1 MRSCISNLAVKCMA
15 EKRDYYEVLGVS
27 KNASKEE
34 IKDAYRKLAM
44 QFHPDRNKA
53 PEAEEKF
60 KEISEAYAVLSDDQ
74 KRQQYDTLGHAGFD
88 QRYSAEDIFRGAD
101 FETIF
106 RDIGFGFGD
115 LFRTFFGGGFGGGFR
130 ERSNRGQDLV
140 YDLELTL
147 EEAAKGVEKEILV
160 PRTEKCEVCGGSGA
174 SPGTSPITC
183 PKCNG
188 QGKVRNMRRSSFA
201 MYVQVTPC
209 SNCRGRGTLIESPC
223 SKCHGTGMV
232 KKRRKISVKVP
243 AGIDEG
249 YQLRLRGEGGVAPN
263 GGEAGDL
270 YVLVHVA
277 QHELFMREGDDLW
290 HVLIIGYPQAA
301 LGAEVSVPTLDGPA
315 TVKIKPGTQPGET
328 IRLRGKGMPRFRG
341 YGKGDLLV
349 RVGISVPEKLTKKQ
363 RALLEQLAEEFD
375 QDVKHKKGVF
385 GF

>member
-1 MRSCISNLAVKCMA
+1 MA

-27 KNASKEE
+27 KNASKDE

-74 KRQQYDTLGHAGFD
+74 KRQQYETLGHAGFD
-88 QRYSAEDIFRGAD
+88 QRYTAEDIFRGAD
-101 FETIF
+101 FDSIF

-115 LFRTFFGGGFGGGFR
+115 LFRTIFGGGFGGGGFR
-130 ERSNRGQDLV
+130 ERANRGQDLV

-147 EEAAKGVEKEILV
+147 EEAAKGVEKEIVV

-183 PKCNG
+183 PKCKG
-188 QGKVRNMRRSSFA
+188 AGRVRNMRRSSFA

-209 SNCRGRGTLIESPC
+209 ANCRGKGTLIESPC
-223 SKCHGTGMV
+223 NKCHGSGLV
-232 KKRRKISVKVP
+232 KKRRKISVNVP

-263 GGEAGDL
+263 GGEPGDL
-270 YVLVHVA
+270 YVLVHIA
-277 QHELFMREGDDLW
+277 QHKLFIREGDDLW

-301 LGAEVSVPTLDGPA
+301 LGTEVSVPTLDGE
-315 TVKIKPGTQPGET
+315 VKLKIKPGTQAGET

-349 RVGISVPEKLTKKQ
+349 RVGISVPEKLTAKQ
-363 RALLEQLAEEFD
+363 RELLEQLAEEFE
-375 QDVKHKKGVF
+375 QDVKHKKSRF